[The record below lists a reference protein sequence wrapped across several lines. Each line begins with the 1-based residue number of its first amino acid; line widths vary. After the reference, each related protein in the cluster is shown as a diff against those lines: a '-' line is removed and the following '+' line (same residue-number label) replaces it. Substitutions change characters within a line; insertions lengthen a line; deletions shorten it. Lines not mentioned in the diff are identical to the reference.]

1 MSIRVELLDVS
12 GLGYEERLLAA
23 SLQGLVNRAAD
34 RRAGQG
40 RPRGAAARRAAA
52 AEAAEAVAGGPAAR
66 GPGGAPGA
74 SGALLF
80 LDYGSNDDPGTRR
93 TNSVM
98 MTEEDWEG
106 RYRPFLSRNDLDNL
120 DYYRG
125 ALGLEVE
132 KLPGLEAAVARHRS
146 LLKGI
151 VVLDPYLE
159 DSVNLALCYAGL
171 ESLLVV
177 HPRLVRWAAFLGL
190 PVVEDLRDRFKDRV
204 SLYSWAFRE
213 LRPRCA
219 SWAVASSEPA
229 WRRPEFADYIVKEG
243 LFVVGLSSFGKGGLR
258 SFGQKLLLFLL
269 AGPWAL
275 RQAVFTLRLDGA
287 LRRLA
292 LLLVRHRAPETSL
305 LCRILRSVRPEP
317 YPTLFGWHVDRDDE
331 LSFMTFVSASG
342 LRLAPSFMAANF
354 SFHSG
359 LPATVPLVQPE
370 VDPGTVTLERDRV
383 YVSFTLSDGD
393 QLALMN
399 TAEVGGWR
407 RPERGRVPFNW
418 EIQPLLA
425 DYAPALLGYYY
436 STLTPADLLV
446 AGPSGAGYVMPPL
459 VPRLGAYFRASAEAC
474 ARCGIRIAT
483 SYNGDPPR
491 RVLAAHARAEGFL
504 GFVAGYFHLGR
515 RPARIIGG
523 KTFVANSW
531 PPVDAIGASKDET
544 LEGIRALVQ
553 ADGPLPRFVGC
564 HLFAY
569 RTNVA
574 DVASFVA
581 TLDPARVKVV
591 RADEFLAAARLW
603 MEEERSRGPLQRARA
618 VGAARRPT

>member
-1 MSIRVELLDVS
+1 MAIRVELLDIS

-23 SLQGLVNRAAD
+23 CLQGLVNRAAD
-34 RRAGQG
+34 RRAGHVQG
-40 RPRGAAARRAAA
+40 QCAAAP
-52 AEAAEAVAGGPAAR
+52 GSAR
-66 GPGGAPGA
+66 DDAA
-74 SGALLF
+74 SGAPSADGAREPSGAFLF
-80 LDYGSNDDPGTRR
+80 LDYGANDEPGTRR

-106 RYRPFLSRNDLDNL
+106 RFRPFLARNDLDNL
-120 DYYRG
+120 DYYRS

-177 HPRLVRWAAFLGL
+177 HPRLVRWSAFLGL
-190 PVVEDLRDRFKDRV
+190 RVVEDLRDRFADRV
-204 SLYSWAFRE
+204 SLYAWAFRE
-213 LRPRCA
+213 LGPRCA
-219 SWAVASSEPA
+219 SWAVAASEPA
-229 WRRPEFADYIVKEG
+229 WHRPEFADYIVKEG

-258 SFGQKLLLFLL
+258 SLGQKLLLFLL

-275 RQAVFTLRLDGA
+275 RNAVFTLRLDGA

-292 LLLVRHRAPETSL
+292 LLFLRHKAPETAL
-305 LCRILRSVRPEP
+305 LYRILRSVKAEP

-331 LSFMTFVSASG
+331 LSFMTFVSAAG

-354 SFHSG
+354 SFHAG
-359 LPATVPLVQPE
+359 LPATVPLDQRH
-370 VDPGTVTLERDRV
+370 VDPASVGLERDKV

-407 RPERGRVPFNW
+407 RPERGMVPFNW
-418 EIQPLLA
+418 EIQPLLV

-436 STLTPADLLV
+436 SSLGPADLLV

-491 RVLAAHARAEGFL
+491 RVLAAHARAKGFL

-515 RPARIIGG
+515 RPARTIGE

-531 PPVDAIGASKDET
+531 PPVDAIGASKDAT
-544 LEGIRALVQ
+544 LERIRALVE
-553 ADGPLPRFVGC
+553 AEGPLPRFLGC

-574 DVASFVA
+574 DVAAFAA

-603 MEEERSRGPLQRARA
+603 MD
-618 VGAARRPT
+618 GA

>member
-1 MSIRVELLDVS
+1 MQIRVELLDVS
-12 GLGYEERLLAA
+12 GFGYEERLLAA
-23 SLQGLVNRAAD
+23 SLQGLVNRAAN
-34 RRAGQG
+34 
-40 RPRGAAARRAAA
+40 GAR
-52 AEAAEAVAGGPAAR
+52 EAS
-66 GPGGAPGA
+66 GA
-74 SGALLF
+74 SGAFLF
-80 LDYGSNDDPGTRR
+80 LDYGNNDDPGTRK

-106 RYRPFLSRNDLDNL
+106 RYRPFLARNDLDNL
-120 DYYRG
+120 DYYRKT
-125 ALGLEVE
+125 LGLEVE

-146 LLKGI
+146 LLRGV

-171 ESLLVV
+171 ESLLIV
-177 HPRLVRWAAFLGL
+177 HPRLVRWAASLGL
-190 PVVEDLRDRFKDRV
+190 PVVEDLRDRFADRV
-204 SLYSWAFRE
+204 SLYAWAFRE

-229 WRRPEFADYIVKEG
+229 WHRPEFADYIVKEG
-243 LFVVGLSSFGKGGLR
+243 LFVFGLSSFRKGGLR
-258 SFGQKLLLFLL
+258 SIGQKLLLFLL

-275 RQAVFTLRLDGA
+275 RDAVFSLHLDGT
-287 LRRLA
+287 LRRLS
-292 LLLVRHRAPETSL
+292 LLFIRHRAPETAL
-305 LCRILRSVRPEP
+305 LYRILRSAKPEP

-359 LPATVPLVQPE
+359 LPATVPLAQPE
-370 VDPGTVTLERDRV
+370 VDPGTVKLEKDKV

-407 RPERGRVPFNW
+407 RPERGEVPFNW

-436 STLTPADLLV
+436 SSLTQADLLV

-459 VPRLGAYFRASAEAC
+459 VPDLRAYFRASAEAC

-491 RVLAAHARAEGFL
+491 RVLRDHAKAEGFL

-515 RPARIIGG
+515 KPARIVGQ

-531 PPVDAIGASKDET
+531 PQVDAIGASRDET
-544 LEGIRALVQ
+544 LEGIRALME
-553 ADGPLPRFVGC
+553 ADGPLPRFLGC

-574 DVASFVA
+574 DVAAFVA

-591 RADEFLAAARLW
+591 KADEFLAAARIWLA
-603 MEEERSRGPLQRARA
+603 ERK
-618 VGAARRPT
+618 

>member
-1 MSIRVELLDVS
+1 MAIRVELLDVS

-23 SLQGLVNRAAD
+23 SLQGLVNRAAGPED
-34 RRAGQG
+34 
-40 RPRGAAARRAAA
+40 
-52 AEAAEAVAGGPAAR
+52 GG
-66 GPGGAPGA
+66 GEAPGA
-74 SGALLF
+74 FLF
-80 LDYGSNDDPGTRR
+80 LDYGGNDDPGTRR

-98 MTEEDWEG
+98 MTEEDWLG

-120 DYYRG
+120 DYYRS

-132 KLPGLEAAVARHRS
+132 KLPGIEAAVARHRN
-146 LLKGI
+146 LLRGV

-177 HPRLVRWAAFLGL
+177 HPRLVHWAAFLGL
-190 PVVEDLRDRFKDRV
+190 HVVEDLRDRFRTRV
-204 SLYSWAFRE
+204 SLYVWAFRE

-219 SWAVASSEPA
+219 SWAVVSSEPA
-229 WRRPEFADYIVKEG
+229 WHRPEFADYIVKER
-243 LFVVGLSSFGKGGLR
+243 LFVFGLSSFRKGGLR
-258 SFGQKLLLFLL
+258 SLGQNLLLFLL

-275 RQAVFTLRLDGA
+275 RNAVFGLRLDGA
-287 LRRLA
+287 VRRLA
-292 LLLVRHRAPETSL
+292 LLLLRHRAPETAL
-305 LCRILRSVRPEP
+305 LYRILRSVKAEP

-331 LSFMTFVSASG
+331 LSFMTFVSAAG

-359 LPATVPLVQPE
+359 MPASVPLVQPHAE
-370 VDPGTVTLERDRV
+370 PGSVRLERDKV

-407 RPERGRVPFNW
+407 RPERGTVPFNW

-436 STLTPADLLV
+436 SSLTPADLLV

-459 VPRLGAYFRASAEAC
+459 VPRLGAYFRAGAEAC

-483 SYNGDPPR
+483 SYNGDPPS
-491 RVLAAHARAEGFL
+491 RVLREHAKAEGFE
-504 GFVAGYFHLGR
+504 GFMAGYFHLGR
-515 RPARIIGG
+515 RPARVIGG

-531 PPVDAIGASKDET
+531 PPVDAIGASKDGT
-544 LEGIRALVQ
+544 LEGIRALVE

-569 RTNVA
+569 RTSVA
-574 DVASFVA
+574 DVAAFAA
-581 TLDPARVKVV
+581 TLDPARIKVV

-603 MEEERSRGPLQRARA
+603 MEG
-618 VGAARRPT
+618 T

>member
-1 MSIRVELLDVS
+1 MAIPVEVLDVS

-23 SLQGLVNRAAD
+23 SLQGLVNRSAD
-34 RRAGQG
+34 RRAGLGSPHEFG
-40 RPRGAAARRAAA
+40 RR
-52 AEAAEAVAGGPAAR
+52 E
-66 GPGGAPGA
+66 APGA
-74 SGALLF
+74 SGAFLF

-98 MTEEDWEG
+98 MTEEDWAS
-106 RYRPFLSRNDLDNL
+106 RYRPFLARNDLDNL
-120 DYYRG
+120 DYYRKT
-125 ALGLEVE
+125 LGLEVE

-146 LLKGI
+146 LLRGV

-177 HPRLVRWAAFLGL
+177 HPRLVHWAAFLGL
-190 PVVEDLRDRFKDRV
+190 PVVEDLRDRFADRV
-204 SLYSWAFRE
+204 SLYEWAFRE

-219 SWAVASSEPA
+219 SWAVAASEPA

-243 LFVVGLSSFGKGGLR
+243 LFVFGLSSFRKGGLR
-258 SFGQKLLLFLL
+258 SLGQKLLLFLL
-269 AGPWAL
+269 AGPWAF
-275 RQAVFTLRLDGA
+275 RDAVFNLHLDGA

-292 LLLVRHRAPETSL
+292 LLLLRHRAPETAL
-305 LCRILRSVRPEP
+305 LYRILHSARPEP

-359 LPATVPLVQPE
+359 LPSTVPLGQRHT
-370 VDPGTVTLERDRV
+370 DPTAVKLERDKV

-407 RPERGRVPFNW
+407 RPERGSVPFNW

-425 DYAPALLGYYY
+425 DYAPALLGYYC
-436 STLTPADLLV
+436 SSLTPADLLV

-459 VPRLGAYFRASAEAC
+459 VPDLGAYFRASAEAC

-491 RVLAAHARAEGFL
+491 RVLAAHAGAEGFL

-515 RPARIIGG
+515 KPALVIG
-523 KTFVANSW
+523 KRTFVANSW
-531 PPVDAIGASKDET
+531 PPVDRIGASKDET
-544 LEGIRALVQ
+544 LEGIRALVE
-553 ADGPLPRFVGC
+553 AEGPLPRFVGC

-569 RTNVA
+569 RSNVA
-574 DVASFVA
+574 DVAAFVA

-591 RADEFLAAARLW
+591 KADEFLAAARLW
-603 MEEERSRGPLQRARA
+603 LTEGK
-618 VGAARRPT
+618 

>member
-1 MSIRVELLDVS
+1 MPIRVELLDVS

-34 RRAGQG
+34 RRGGQDHAHDG
-40 RPRGAAARRAAA
+40 AARGAAP
-52 AEAAEAVAGGPAAR
+52 AEAATGEHSAKGLR
-66 GPGGAPGA
+66 QAPVS
-74 SGALLF
+74 SGAFLF
-80 LDYGSNDDPGTRR
+80 LDYGGNDDPGTRR

-98 MTEEDWEG
+98 MTEEDWKG
-106 RYRPFLSRNDLDNL
+106 RYRPFLARNDLDNL
-120 DYYRG
+120 DYYRS
-125 ALGLEVE
+125 ALGVEVE

-177 HPRLVRWAAFLGL
+177 HPRLIHWAAFLGL
-190 PVVEDLRDRFKDRV
+190 PVVEDLRDRFRDRV
-204 SLYSWAFRE
+204 SLYAWAFRE

-243 LFVVGLSSFGKGGLR
+243 LFVFGLSSFRKGGLR
-258 SFGQKLLLFLL
+258 SVGQKLLLFLL
-269 AGPWAL
+269 AGPRGL
-275 RQAVFTLRLDGA
+275 REAVFGLRLDGM

-292 LLLVRHRAPETSL
+292 LRFIRLRALETALLY
-305 LCRILRSVRPEP
+305 RILRSARPEP

-331 LSFMTFVSASG
+331 LSFMTFVSAAG

-359 LPATVPLVQPE
+359 LPATVPLVQAE
-370 VDPGTVTLERDRV
+370 VDPGAVKLERDKV
-383 YVSFTLSDGD
+383 YLTFTLSDGD

-407 RPERGRVPFNW
+407 RPERGGLPFNW

-425 DYAPALLGYYY
+425 EYAPALLGYYF
-436 STLTPADLLV
+436 SSLTPADLLV
-446 AGPSGAGYVMPPL
+446 AGPSGAGYVMPPI
-459 VPRLGAYFRASAEAC
+459 VPDLRAYFRASAEAC
-474 ARCGIRIAT
+474 AKCGVRIAT

-491 RVLAAHARAEGFL
+491 RVLAAHARAEGFR

-515 RPARIIGG
+515 WPARLIGER
-523 KTFVANSW
+523 TFVANAW
-531 PPVDAIGASKDET
+531 PPVDKIGATKEET
-544 LEGIRALVQ
+544 LEGIRALVE
-553 ADGPLPRFVGC
+553 AEGPLPRFIGC

-574 DVASFVA
+574 DVAAFAA
-581 TLDPARVKVV
+581 TLDHDRVKVV

-603 MEEERSRGPLQRARA
+603 LEGK
-618 VGAARRPT
+618 